1 MSAAPAVSESVRN
14 RIVWFANLGHSLDHY
29 IMLIYPTTILA
40 MEKAFPDVSYG
51 TLLNLSLGAFVLIGL
66 GSLPAGWLGDRW
78 SRRGMMIVFFFG
90 SGIACLATAATSSF
104 TSLAIGLGAIGL
116 IASIYHPVGAP
127 MMVASASPAKL
138 GRVIGLNGVFGNLAI
153 AAAPFATGAIT
164 DFMGWRFAFII
175 PGLVA
180 LAVGL
185 AFTLMVPDAA
195 ERATRRSP
203 HARSYSRATLIRVFG
218 ILFFCTFAGGLVFNV
233 ASVTFPKL
241 FEERLPGL
249 VHSTTAAGA
258 VTAAVMVV
266 GAIAQLTV
274 GRAMDRFSLG
284 AVFLV
289 TALLQAVGMFFLI
302 DAMGLAAPGVAMVA
316 MLGQFGQVTVNEAM
330 TAKYAPDRL
339 RGRIYAVRYFMSFAV
354 AAFAVTMAARL
365 HDASGNFIVA
375 YRVLAISAAAIFIG
389 ALLFPRRDSE
399 QQQTA
404 PAAIQPAE

>member
-164 DFMGWRFAFII
+164 DW
-175 PGLVA
+175 GLGNN
-180 LAVGL
+180 LAPL
-185 AFTLMVPDAA
+185 
-195 ERATRRSP
+195 
-203 HARSYSRATLIRVFG
+203 
-218 ILFFCTFAGGLVFNV
+218 
-233 ASVTFPKL
+233 
-241 FEERLPGL
+241 
-249 VHSTTAAGA
+249 ST
-258 VTAAVMVV
+258 
-266 GAIAQLTV
+266 IAQPI
-274 GRAMDRFSLG
+274 
-284 AVFLV
+284 
-289 TALLQAVGMFFLI
+289 AL
-302 DAMGLAAPGVAMVA
+302 
-316 MLGQFGQVTVNEAM
+316 
-330 TAKYAPDRL
+330 
-339 RGRIYAVRYFMSFAV
+339 
-354 AAFAVTMAARL
+354 
-365 HDASGNFIVA
+365 
-375 YRVLAISAAAIFIG
+375 
-389 ALLFPRRDSE
+389 
-399 QQQTA
+399 
-404 PAAIQPAE
+404 